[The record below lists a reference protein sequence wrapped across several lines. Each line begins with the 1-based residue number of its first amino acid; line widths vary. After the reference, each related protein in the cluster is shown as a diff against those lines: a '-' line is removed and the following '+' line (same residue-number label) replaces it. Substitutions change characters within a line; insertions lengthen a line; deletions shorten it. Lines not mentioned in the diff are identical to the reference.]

1 MIKISSQEYI
11 SELGKR
17 NNNED
22 NYGLNKGLSYV
33 VCDGVGGS
41 EKGEIASEIAVRCFV
56 EAFKENVN
64 ADANDVLKNTEGKL
78 TAYINAHPEALGMAT
93 TLTFSQIRSNGIYLA
108 WVGDSRIYQFRNG
121 AIIFKTTD
129 HSWVNDALKA
139 GIISA
144 NEAIN
149 HPKSNIIT
157 RAVQGS
163 HKPTNADT
171 RLLTDVEKGDLILHC
186 SDGVL
191 ESWDDDSLKALF
203 SSENEPKEIL
213 EIIKKEC
220 NINSKDNFTAIVY
233 KIEDASIIK
242 TQPLK
247 QPSSTFIDAIPL
259 DQNEFINTKSN
270 SSSINGV
277 MKVKIF
283 GLPLFVWLC
292 FSITAVVVFFILKNN
307 DKETV
312 EPPKPIIN
320 GQYSTPS
327 PKQETEVI
335 ASPTN
340 KPTISEQ
347 DSIKLDSLKGAGWSN
362 TPPLKPKELKDLE
375 KDLEKSTAKVKTEKE
390 TTEIRKIKE
399 KIIKYNNQIKEWH
412 NDSLKIGKEYYY
424 DKAWK
429 RRQNH

>member
-22 NYGLNKGLSYV
+22 NFGLNKGLTYV
-33 VCDGVGGS
+33 VCDGVGGT
-41 EKGEIASEIAVRCFV
+41 EKGEIASEITVRSFV
-56 EAFKENVN
+56 EAFKDNIN
-64 ADANDVLKNTEGKL
+64 ADANDVLKNTEDKL
-78 TAYINAHPEALGMAT
+78 SAYINEHPEALGMAT

-157 RAVQGS
+157 RAVQGNN
-163 HKPTNADT
+163 KPTTADT
-171 RLLTDVEKGDLILHC
+171 RLLTDIEKGDLILHC

-191 ESWDDDSLKALF
+191 ESWDDDSLKDLF
-203 SSENEPKEIL
+203 SSENEPKVIL

-242 TQPLK
+242 SQSSIQPRD
-247 QPSSTFIDAIPL
+247 TFIDAIPL
-259 DQNEFINTKSN
+259 DKNEFIADKSN
-270 SSSINGV
+270 SASVNGV
-277 MKVKIF
+277 MKVKIL
-283 GLPLFVWLC
+283 GLPLFAWLC
-292 FSITAVVVFFILKNN
+292 FFIPVIIYLFIFNN
-307 DKETV
+307 RIVK
-312 EPPKPIIN
+312 PK
-320 GQYSTPS
+320 
-327 PKQETEVI
+327 K
-335 ASPTN
+335 
-340 KPTISEQ
+340 TISTGQQATPYTKPAPGKINSSTNEPKINEEQ
-347 DSIKLDSLKGAGWSN
+347 NIKLDSLRDKGWEK
-362 TPPLKPKELKDLE
+362 TPPSKPNQLKDLE
-375 KDLEKSTAKVKTEKE
+375 KGLINNLAKLNIETDTAK
-390 TTEIRKIKE
+390 IRKIKE
-399 KIIKYNNQIKEWH
+399 KINNFKNQITEWH
-412 NDSLKIGKEYYY
+412 YDSLKIGNEYYY
-424 DKAWK
+424 DKAWI
-429 RRQNH
+429 RNNPH

>member
-22 NYGLNKGLSYV
+22 NFGLNKGLSYV

-56 EAFKENVN
+56 EAFKENVD
-64 ADANDVLKNTEGKL
+64 ADANDVLKNTEDKL
-78 TAYINAHPEALGMAT
+78 SAYINDHPEALGMAT
-93 TLTFSQIRSNGIYLA
+93 TLTFSQIRPNGIYLA

-121 AIIFKTTD
+121 AIVFKTTD

-139 GIISA
+139 GIINA

-163 HKPTNADT
+163 HKPTTADT
-171 RLLTDVEKGDLILHC
+171 RLLTDVKKGDLILHC

-203 SSENEPKEIL
+203 SSENEPKAIL

-220 NINSKDNFTAIVY
+220 NVNSKDNFTAIVY

-242 TQPLK
+242 TQSSN
-247 QPSSTFIDAIPL
+247 QPTATFIDAIPL
-259 DQNEFINTKSN
+259 DKNEFIANKNTSA
-270 SSSINGV
+270 SVNGV
-277 MKVKIF
+277 MKVKIL
-283 GLPLFVWLC
+283 GLPLFAWLC
-292 FSITAVVVFFILKNN
+292 FFIPIAFYFFLEKA
-307 DKETV
+307 K
-312 EPPKPIIN
+312 PPKHPI
-320 GQYSTPS
+320 
-327 PKQETEVI
+327 VI
-335 ASPTN
+335 T
-340 KPTISEQ
+340 
-347 DSIKLDSLKGAGWSN
+347 DSLHKIPGPATANPATSNLTYNLDSLKKIGWKTDKLSKPAN
-362 TPPLKPKELKDLE
+362 LKGLE
-375 KDLEKSTAKVKTEKE
+375 
-390 TTEIRKIKE
+390 
-399 KIIKYNNQIKEWH
+399 
-412 NDSLKIGKEYYY
+412 DSLKIEIEQERREKDVKVKDSLKATIKKHQERTAQWHYDSLQIGKEYYY
-424 DKAWK
+424 LWK
-429 RRQNH
+429 ILDPKTKPLKLNHEKSFNCN

>member
-22 NYGLNKGLSYV
+22 NFGLNKGLSYV

-41 EKGEIASEIAVRCFV
+41 EKGEIASEITVRSFV
-56 EAFKENVN
+56 EAFKDNIN
-64 ADANDVLKNTEGKL
+64 ADANDVLKNTEDKL
-78 TAYINAHPEALGMAT
+78 SAYINDHPEALGMAT
-93 TLTFSQIRSNGIYLA
+93 TLTFSQIRPNGIYLA

-121 AIIFKTTD
+121 VIVFKTTD

-163 HKPTNADT
+163 HKPTTADT
-171 RLLTDVEKGDLILHC
+171 RLLTDVKKGDLILHC

-203 SSENEPKEIL
+203 SSENEPKAIL

-220 NINSKDNFTAIVY
+220 NVNSKDNFTAIVY

-242 TQPLK
+242 TE
-247 QPSSTFIDAIPL
+247 SSTKPTATFIDAIPL
-259 DQNEFINTKSN
+259 DKNEFITNKNASA
-270 SSSINGV
+270 SVNGV
-277 MKVKIF
+277 MKVKIL
-283 GLPLFVWLC
+283 GLPLFAWLC
-292 FSITAVVVFFILKNN
+292 FFIPAVIYLFIFKNS
-307 DKETV
+307 DKKLA
-312 EPPKPIIN
+312 EPQKPISN
-320 GQYSTPS
+320 VQQATPS
-327 PKQETEVI
+327 PKQEPEGKV
-335 ASPTN
+335 SSSN
-340 KPTISEQ
+340 QPTISEK
-347 DSIKLDSLKGAGWSN
+347 DSIKLDSVIKKGWKTN
-362 TPPLKPKELKDLE
+362 PPSKPKELESLGKDLE
-375 KDLEKSTAKVKTEKE
+375 KREANVKNAKDAAEK
-390 TTEIRKIKE
+390 RKIE
-399 KIIKYNNQIKEWH
+399 IEIENIKIQIKQWH
-412 NDSLKIGKEYYY
+412 YDSLQIGKEYYY
-424 DKAWK
+424 DSAWIRK
-429 RRQNH
+429 QNH